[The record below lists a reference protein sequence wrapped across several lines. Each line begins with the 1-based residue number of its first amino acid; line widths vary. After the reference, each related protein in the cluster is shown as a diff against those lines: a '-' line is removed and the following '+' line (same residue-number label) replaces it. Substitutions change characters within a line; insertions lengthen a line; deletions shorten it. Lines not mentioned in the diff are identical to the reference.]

1 MEEMDED
8 DEYKEESDK
17 SEGKKEGV
25 QNTAEANKEIDTDE
39 DKDGS
44 INPLFSKIYS
54 TEQYIYITSRMATI

>member
-1 MEEMDED
+1 MDED

-17 SEGKKEGV
+17 SKGKKEGV
-25 QNTAEANKEIDTDE
+25 KKTAEVNKENDTDE

-44 INPLFSKIYS
+44 ISSLFSKIYF

>member
-8 DEYKEESDK
+8 DEYKEESEK

-25 QNTAEANKEIDTDE
+25 QNTAEAKKEIDTDE